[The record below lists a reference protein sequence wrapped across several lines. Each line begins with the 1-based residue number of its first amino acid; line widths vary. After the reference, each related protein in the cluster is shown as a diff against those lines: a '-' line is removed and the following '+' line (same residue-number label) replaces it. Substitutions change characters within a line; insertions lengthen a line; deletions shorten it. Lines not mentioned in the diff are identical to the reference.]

1 MSKKIDLTPHAPG
14 WGEVILGA
22 ALSVALGATL
32 GALGL
37 VFKPTVTVR
46 ELPKEPVAGVTYFI
60 EGSRDTNKGKQA
72 AAKRKAFA
80 QGATGVFSIT
90 EDDLNTLIGPAKP
103 AAAPAKPKPGEK
115 AAPAPTVAAP
125 EEFLT
130 AGTPNFRIRAGVVQI
145 GFPVTISALGAQ
157 FSVVVQA
164 QGTFVKNGNTFGFE
178 PDSLLVGSCPVQRL
192 PYASTYVRKKFL
204 ASQTVAEDIAA
215 AWPKLASITVDGNA
229 LKLTMP

>member
-14 WGEVILGA
+14 WGEVIFGA
-22 ALSVALGATL
+22 ALSVVLGAAL

-37 VFKPTVTVR
+37 VFKPTVTVK
-46 ELPKEPVAGVTYFI
+46 ELPKEPVAGVIYFI
-60 EGSRDTNKGKQA
+60 EGSRDANKGKQA

-90 EDDLNTLIGPAKP
+90 EDDLNTLVGPAKP
-103 AAAPAKPKPGEK
+103 AAAPTAAPKPGEK
-115 AAPAPTVAAP
+115 PAPAVAAP

-145 GFPVTISALGAQ
+145 GFPVTISALGVQ
-157 FSVVVQA
+157 VSVVVQA
-164 QGTFVKNGNTFGFE
+164 QGAFAKKGDTFVFE
-178 PDSLLVGSCPVQRL
+178 PETLLVGSCPVQRL
-192 PYASTYVRKKFL
+192 PYASTYVTKKFL

-215 AWPKLASITVDGNA
+215 AWPKVASIAVDGSA